1 MIPLLISL
9 SDKRCIIIGGGAM
22 ATRRMRSLL
31 NEKAQVTIVS
41 PEVTPAI
48 EDATKTSQV
57 TWIQDRYNE
66 THIDGAFLV
75 IAATNNSDV
84 NRGIMR
90 DAKRRGI
97 LCNDAGEAE
106 EGDVIFPGFIQKGDL
121 LISVSTHGASPSIA
135 KDILHQIDAF
145 YGDEYGTLMTI
156 LRDVRNEI
164 KLKIPD
170 PVERKNALNRLAKED
185 VLLEMIRKG
194 RVEEAR
200 QTAFSCIW

>member
-90 DAKRRGI
+90 DAKRHGI

>member
-1 MIPLLISL
+1 
-9 SDKRCIIIGGGAM
+9 M

-66 THIDGAFLV
+66 THIDGAFLI

-84 NRGIMR
+84 NREIMR
-90 DAKRRGI
+90 DAKRHGI